1 MAVRMTWV
9 IHIRRGTKRFEY
21 TAEELHAAL
30 AVASLLL
37 RDGIGLLRD
46 GIGVERIDGPDGLQL
61 SVDVIRQVTGVVGLS
76 LERHMMRLSQ

>member
-1 MAVRMTWV
+1 MAVRMTSV

-37 RDGIGLLRD
+37 RDGIG
-46 GIGVERIDGPDGLQL
+46 VERIDGPDGLQV

>member
-37 RDGIGLLRD
+37 RDGIG
-46 GIGVERIDGPDGLQL
+46 VERTDGPDGLQL

-76 LERHMMRLSQ
+76 LERHIMRLSR

>member
-30 AVASLLL
+30 AVASL
-37 RDGIGLLRD
+37 LLRD

>member
-37 RDGIGLLRD
+37 RDGIG
-46 GIGVERIDGPDGLQL
+46 VEQIDGPDGLQL